1 MIDLS
6 KLSSRYSTRLL
17 DESDIDIILDLCR
30 GNPQFYESVPAQ
42 PTAEEIRNDMTV
54 TPPGIEPEDKYYFG
68 FFEERELVAV
78 MDLIDGYPDPE
89 TAYIGFF
96 MMNRKYQGR
105 NIGSAII
112 GEAADRLREMGKTA
126 IRLGIDKENPQ
137 SVHFWKKN
145 GFAVIR
151 EADMGGWTALVAERK
166 L

>member
-6 KLSSRYSTRLL
+6 KLSSRYSTRILG
-17 DESDIDIILDLCR
+17 ESDVDIILELCR
-30 GNPQFYESVPAQ
+30 GNPQFYESIPAQ
-42 PTAEEIRNDMTV
+42 PTAEEIRNDITV
-54 TPPGIEPEDKYYFG
+54 TPPGIGPEDKYYFG

-112 GEAADRLREMGKTA
+112 GETADRLREMGKTT
-126 IRLGIDKENPQ
+126 IMLGIDKENPQ

-145 GFAVIR
+145 DFAVIR